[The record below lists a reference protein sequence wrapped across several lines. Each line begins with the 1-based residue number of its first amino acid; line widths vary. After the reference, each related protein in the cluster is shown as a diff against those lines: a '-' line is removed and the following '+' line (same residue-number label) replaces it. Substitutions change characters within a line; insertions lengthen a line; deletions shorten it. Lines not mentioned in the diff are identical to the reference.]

1 LTPDVGFGEIET
13 PDILHAWN
21 LTLQLLEALGPTKI
35 IAGRI
40 EKGWSFDAKAAL
52 EHMHKYLDLFASK
65 ITSPPKKPT
74 VDDLFQTFKS
84 AFPQGEKNLDFFL
97 GHLSNQYTYPV

>member
-1 LTPDVGFGEIET
+1 MTPDVGFEEIET

-40 EKGWSFDAKAAL
+40 EKGRSFDAQADL
-52 EHMHKYLDLFASK
+52 QHMHKYLGLFASK

-74 VDDLFQTFKS
+74 ADDLFQTKG